1 MKAGIFARV
10 PAVAVL
16 VTVALLATATLTLAA
31 TSTGSAPPAVPSP
44 EPEVATLVVPD
55 VRSQAYVF
63 AKGALEESGFAWKVG
78 GSVQGYAVNVVASQ
92 TPAPGTRVI
101 ADGAP
106 IVTLGLA
113 RNPSYKQEGL
123 PENASPFA
131 GRPVQLVGAK
141 PKPAVAAPA
150 KAAAAAPKAAAA
162 KPKPLN
168 APKPAATPKPTT
180 RKLAFAV
187 PGAPKEPLDE
197 IPLAQRATQL
207 STWLE
212 THRTRTPD
220 AVDHWLYQHNWIVT
234 GASFG
239 WAGGADALRT
249 LIAVDRRVQELWG
262 VGARSEA
269 VARTAL
275 RNVERQAGTR
285 GAACGRSSGR
295 SAATR

>member
-1 MKAGIFARV
+1 MNAGILARV

-31 TSTGSAPPAVPSP
+31 TSTGSAPAVVPSA
-44 EPEVATLVVPD
+44 EPEIATLVVPD
-55 VRSQAYVF
+55 VRRQAYVF
-63 AKGALEESGFAWKVG
+63 AKGSLEESGFAWKVT

-106 IVTLGLA
+106 IVSLGLA

-123 PENASPFA
+123 PENASPYA
-131 GRPVQLVGAK
+131 GRPVRLFSVKTPLAT
-141 PKPAVAAPA
+141 PAQ
-150 KAAAAAPKAAAA
+150 AAAAAPKPAAKPKPSSAPKPAA

-168 APKPAATPKPTT
+168 APKPAATQKPTS
-180 RKLAFAV
+180 RKRAFSV
-187 PGAPKEPLDE
+187 PGAPNEPLDE
-197 IPLAQRATQL
+197 IPLAQRAKQL
-207 STWLE
+207 SAWLDAHPKP
-212 THRTRTPD
+212 TSA

-239 WAGGADALRT
+239 WAGGVDALRT
-249 LIAVDRRVQELWG
+249 LVAVDRRVQELWG

-275 RNVERQAGTR
+275 RNVERQAGT
-285 GAACGRSSGR
+285 
-295 SAATR
+295 